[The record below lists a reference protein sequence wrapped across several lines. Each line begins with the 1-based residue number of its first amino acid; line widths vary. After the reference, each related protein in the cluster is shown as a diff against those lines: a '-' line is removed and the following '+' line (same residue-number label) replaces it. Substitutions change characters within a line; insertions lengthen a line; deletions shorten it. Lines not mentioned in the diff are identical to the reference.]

1 MMRKLVQFFSG
12 CYSEL
17 RRVVWPSRAEIGN
30 STRVV
35 IISISIFAIV
45 LGLIDLMLLQLID
58 LLF

>member
-1 MMRKLVQFFSG
+1 MRKIAQFFSNSYG
-12 CYSEL
+12 EL
-17 RRVVWPSRAEIGN
+17 KRVVWPSRSEVAN

-45 LGLIDLMLLQLID
+45 LGLIDLALLQLID

>member
-1 MMRKLVQFFSG
+1 MRKIAQFFSNSYG
-12 CYSEL
+12 EL
-17 RRVVWPSRAEIGN
+17 KRVVWPSRSEVGN

-45 LGLIDLMLLQLID
+45 LGLIDLALLQLID